1 MVLITRLLS
10 GLAVCASAVS
20 GSPLEKRSVI
30 DHDAVVGFSEAVP
43 SGTAGSLYLK
53 YKPFLKVFNGCVP
66 FPAVDASGNT
76 GGGLATSGSSNGGCS
91 KSTGQVYVRGKE
103 YNGRY
108 AIMYSWYF
116 PKDSPSSGLG
126 HRHDWENLVIWL
138 SSQSTSASVVA
149 MSVSQH
155 SGYETRT
162 SGTFSGNSPLAGYTA
177 SWPVNHHI
185 VFTSEQG
192 GQQPL
197 IAWESLTDAARTALT
212 NTDFGDANVPFK
224 DGNFDNN
231 LGKASA

>member
-1 MVLITRLLS
+1 MSRRRLDS
-10 GLAVCASAVS
+10 TTQAYPTSS
-20 GSPLEKRSVI
+20 
-30 DHDAVVGFSEAVP
+30 
-43 SGTAGSLYLK
+43 
-53 YKPFLKVFNGCVP
+53 
-66 FPAVDASGNT
+66 
-76 GGGLATSGSSNGGCS
+76 GGLATSGSSNGGCS
-91 KSTGQVYVRGKE
+91 SSTGQVYVRGKT

-116 PKDSPSSGLG
+116 PKDSPSTGLG

-138 SSQSTSASVVA
+138 SSQSTSASVVG

-155 SGYETRT
+155 SGYEART

-185 VFTSEQG
+185 VFTNEKG

-224 DGNFDNN
+224 DDNFDRN
-231 LGKASA
+231 LGKAAV